1 MSNED
6 MIKNKEVLEDEELH
20 TTETLKF
27 RKQTDEKLTKLND
40 KKTISILNWL
50 TIAGIIIMIV
60 SSVLVGMLYIVKAE
74 NAPLKANSDAIK
86 HEMREIKE
94 DVKEVKEEVKEVK
107 KELKEVTKAMKSEE
121 ELKRIAKAQAREA
134 CVEYHI
140 IRDGK

>member
-1 MSNED
+1 MPESTEQ
-6 MIKNKEVLEDEELH
+6 EELH

-86 HEMREIKE
+86 HEIREIKE

-107 KELKEVTKAMKSEE
+107 KELKEVSKKVQSLDN
-121 ELKRIAKAQAREA
+121 LKRIAKSQAREA
-134 CVEYHI
+134 CIEYHL
-140 IRDGK
+140 IRDKE